1 MEWIYF
7 VIIFFYILNAIHK
20 ATKKKQQEEQK
31 VAAIKQMNR
40 RVEARP
46 VPPPEPKPVRSDFE
60 HAAEAFSDIPLG
72 DVMRFIDDKMKA
84 RQTRQEESSFHT
96 VDYDAAAEYEPAVP
110 LASPVTDREHSGI
123 STFHSAEAMH
133 SDLHDRSRFSSS
145 PQFASATFDFGKKRR
160 ERIDFKLRG
169 AELRKY
175 VIVSEILGKPKALR
189 KK

>member
-7 VIIFFYILNAIHK
+7 VIIFFYILNAIRK

-31 VAAIKQMNR
+31 VAAIKQINR

-46 VPPPEPKPVRSDFE
+46 VPPPEPKPVRSSFE
-60 HAAEAFSDIPLG
+60 HAAEAMTDMPLA
-72 DVMRFIDDKMKA
+72 DVMRFIDDKMKERQA
-84 RQTRQEESSFHT
+84 RVEEAPYEA
-96 VDYDAAAEYEPAVP
+96 VDYDQTSIFEPVEPDEA
-110 LASPVTDREHSGI
+110 PVSDREHGSRSG
-123 STFHSAEAMH
+123 FHSAEGMH
-133 SDLHDRSRFSSS
+133 SDLHDRSRFSTS